1 MRKIEFDKATFEWSF
16 YGKLHAKFKLN
27 LRHLF
32 ANLDVPTVALGWN
45 FDDAQPCSASPALNG
60 GPTFVVCQPREA
72 QNRMS

>member
-45 FDDAQPCSASPALNG
+45 FDDAIALQRVFRPLWWSHIRGMSAKRGS
-60 GPTFVVCQPREA
+60 E
-72 QNRMS
+72 